1 MYIYVLNRIVIFLSE
16 ITIELFQYYNNIEG
30 VADLFDVLVYVLFLI
45 IAIISLKYKYFIN
58 KSYDYKRID
67 FNRY

>member
-45 IAIISLKYKYFIN
+45 IAIISLKYKYLIN